1 VLAIGLF
8 AAAVAALY
16 ITVKSCI
23 QSFRAVKKALRII
36 QRHGCKAGLKFLVKA
51 ASESKV
57 VKIGCVGPVLVL
69 CVYNPFGCGLCTL
82 IRIRLRNRRLRR
94 KYGLLWLQ
102 IVRDKKNFHNPAVRV
117 AAGVPHAE
125 WSVVARQ
132 APHAIS
138 HRLAP

>member
-1 VLAIGLF
+1 MLAIGLF

-82 IRIRLRNRRLRR
+82 IRIRLRNRRLD
-94 KYGLLWLQ
+94 LLPPCTS
-102 IVRDKKNFHNPAVRV
+102 NFQPNPATFTLPLPPKGASDSSGEH
-117 AAGVPHAE
+117 AA
-125 WSVVARQ
+125 
-132 APHAIS
+132 
-138 HRLAP
+138 